1 MPEQIEK
8 IWSRSTING
17 SMRMWGTL
25 HVSRPGGN
33 LVGWIVDTW
42 TEAGEPPRL
51 QPRMHWVPRDGKF
64 HHMHMNIDHRSS
76 ILMGEEDTD
85 IEPTR
90 AAFIKATLG
99 LWEQEWMEEGA
110 KKEV

>member
-8 IWSRSTING
+8 IWSKSTSNG

-25 HVSRPGGN
+25 HSRPGGK

-42 TEAGEPPRL
+42 TEYGEPPLR
-51 QPRMHWVPRDGKF
+51 PKMHWVPRDGKF
-64 HHMHMNIDHRSS
+64 HHMQMNIDFRSS
-76 ILMGEEDTD
+76 ILIGEEDAE
-85 IEPTR
+85 IETTR

-99 LWEQEWMEEGA
+99 LWEQQWLDEVA
-110 KKEV
+110 KND

>member
-25 HVSRPGGN
+25 HVSKPGGN

-42 TEAGEPPRL
+42 TENGEPPRL
-51 QPRMHWVPRDGKF
+51 HPKMHWVSRDDKL
-64 HHMHMNIDHRSS
+64 HHMHMNIGFQNG
-76 ILMGEEDTD
+76 ILIGEEDTD

-99 LWEQEWMEEGA
+99 LWEQEWLEEEA
-110 KKEV
+110 KTQ

>member
-8 IWSRSTING
+8 IWSKSTANG

-25 HVSRPGGN
+25 HASRGGN

-42 TEAGEPPRL
+42 TEGGEPPRL
-51 QPRMHWVPRDGKF
+51 RPKMHWVPRDGKF
-64 HHMHMNIDHRSS
+64 HHMYMNMGNRSS
-76 ILMGEEDTD
+76 IQMGEEDTD

-90 AAFIKATLG
+90 AAFITATLG
-99 LWEQEWMEEGA
+99 LCEEEWVAEEA
-110 KKEV
+110 KKV

>member
-1 MPEQIEK
+1 MPEQVEK
-8 IWSRSTING
+8 IWSRSTSNG

-25 HVSRPGGN
+25 HIGRPSGR

-42 TEAGEPPRL
+42 TEYGDPPHLR
-51 QPRMHWVPRDGKF
+51 PKMHWVPRDGKF
-64 HHMHMNIDHRSS
+64 HHMHMDIDFRSR
-76 ILMGEEDTD
+76 ILIGEEDAE

-99 LWEQEWMEEGA
+99 SWEQEWLEEAA
-110 KKEV
+110 KSGG